1 MKIERLLSII
11 VILLE
16 RKKVPAPKLAEIF
29 EVTTRTIYRDI
40 DTLNAAGI
48 PIITYPGVNG
58 GVGILE
64 EFKIEKNLFTSED
77 LASLL
82 TGLSSINSTFSSSE
96 ITNALIKL
104 KGIIPQKKLKEIEQ
118 KTNRI
123 IIDITPWKN
132 SNNVSSDLKNIK
144 SAMDK
149 NKILT
154 FKYEDR
160 QRKKSTRKIEPYRII
175 LKGSDWYVEGFCI
188 LREDFRY
195 FKLSRISGLKIT
207 NKSFIPRE
215 IPESDPEN
223 GPIQEKIIKMKVSV
237 DKSLRGEFSELYG
250 EKCFLSETESRYT
263 AEIPFADNEYSYRL
277 LMGFID
283 KCEILEPENIRNEFI
298 LRIKKAA
305 NLYKQK

>member
-16 RKKVPAPKLAEIF
+16 RKKIPAPRLAEIF

-48 PIITYPGVNG
+48 PIVTYPGVNG

-77 LASLL
+77 LTSLL

-104 KGIIPQKKLKEIEQ
+104 KGIIPEKKLKDIEK

-123 IIDITPWKN
+123 IIDLTPWKN
-132 SNNVSSDLKNIK
+132 TNNVSSDLKNIK

-175 LKGSDWYVEGFCI
+175 LKGNDWYVEGFCI

-195 FKLSRISGLKIT
+195 FKLSRISGLKVT
-207 NKSFIPRE
+207 NKSYIPRE
-215 IPESDPEN
+215 IPETEPEN
-223 GPIQEKIIKMKVSV
+223 GPIRENIIRLKVSV
-237 DKSLRGEFSELYG
+237 DKSLKGEFTELYG
-250 EKCFLSETESRYT
+250 EQCFISQKNNRYT
-263 AEIPFADNEYSYRL
+263 ADIPFADNEYSYRL
-277 LMGFID
+277 LMGFAD
-283 KCEILEPENIRNEFI
+283 KCEILEPENIRGEFI
-298 LRIKKAA
+298 SRIKKASGF
-305 NLYKQK
+305 YKI

>member
-48 PIITYPGVNG
+48 PIVTYPGVNG

-104 KGIIPQKKLKEIEQ
+104 KGIIPQKKLKEIEK

-123 IIDITPWKN
+123 IIDLTPWKN
-132 SNNVSSDLKNIK
+132 SNNISSDLKSIK

-160 QRKKSTRKIEPYRII
+160 QRKKSMRKIEPYRII

-223 GPIQEKIIKMKVSV
+223 GPIQEKIIKVKISV
-237 DKSLRGEFSELYG
+237 DKSLKGEFSELYG
-250 EKCFLSETESRYT
+250 EKCFLSETESKYI

-298 LRIKKAA
+298 LRIEKAA
-305 NLYKQK
+305 SLYKQK

>member
-16 RKKVPAPKLAEIF
+16 RKKIPAPKLAEIF

-48 PIITYPGVNG
+48 PVVTYPGVNG

-77 LASLL
+77 LTSLL
-82 TGLSSINSTFSSSE
+82 TGLSSINSTFSSLE

-104 KGIIPQKKLKEIEQ
+104 KGIIPGKKLKEIEK

-123 IIDITPWKN
+123 IIDLTPWKN
-132 SNNVSSDLKNIK
+132 TNNVSSNLKIIK
-144 SAMDK
+144 SAIDK
-149 NKILT
+149 NKILA

-160 QRKKSTRKIEPYRII
+160 QRKKSMRKIEPYRII
-175 LKGSDWYVEGFCI
+175 LKGNDWYTEGFCT
-188 LREDFRY
+188 LRKDFRY
-195 FKLSRISGLKIT
+195 FKLSRISELKIT

-215 IPESDPEN
+215 IPDADPKSGPVQEN
-223 GPIQEKIIKMKVSV
+223 LIRLKVSI
-237 DKSLRGEFSELYG
+237 DKSLRGEFIELYG
-250 EKCFLSETESRYT
+250 EQCLISEKSGTYT
-263 AEIPFADNEYSYRL
+263 ADIPFADNEYSYRL
-277 LMGFID
+277 LMGFAD
-283 KCEILEPENIRNEFI
+283 KCEILEPENIRDEFI
-298 LRIKKAA
+298 SRIKMAA
-305 NLYKQK
+305 GFYKI

>member
-16 RKKVPAPKLAEIF
+16 RKKIPAPRLAEIF

-48 PIITYPGVNG
+48 PIVTYPGVNG

-104 KGIIPQKKLKEIEQ
+104 KGIIPEKKLKDIEK

-123 IIDITPWKN
+123 IIDLTPWKN
-132 SNNVSSDLKNIK
+132 TNNVSSDLKNIK

-175 LKGSDWYVEGFCI
+175 LKGNDWYVEGFCI

-195 FKLSRISGLKIT
+195 FKLSRISGLKVT

-215 IPESDPEN
+215 IPETEPEN
-223 GPIQEKIIKMKVSV
+223 GPIRENIIRLKVSV
-237 DKSLRGEFSELYG
+237 DKSLKGEFTELYG
-250 EKCFLSETESRYT
+250 EQCFISQKNNRYT
-263 AEIPFADNEYSYRL
+263 ADIPFADNEYSYRL
-277 LMGFID
+277 LMGFAD
-283 KCEILEPENIRNEFI
+283 KCEILEPENIRDEFI
-298 LRIKKAA
+298 SRIKMAA
-305 NLYKQK
+305 GFYKI

>member
-16 RKKVPAPKLAEIF
+16 RKKVPAPELAGIF

-64 EFKIEKNLFTSED
+64 EFKIEKNLFTSKD

-104 KGIIPQKKLKEIEQ
+104 KGIIPAKKLKDIE
-118 KTNRI
+118 KDTNRI
-123 IIDITPWKN
+123 IIDLTPWKN
-132 SNNVSSDLKNIK
+132 TNNVSDDLKNIK

-175 LKGSDWYVEGFCI
+175 LKGNDWYVEGFCI
-188 LREDFRY
+188 LRDDFRY

-215 IPESDPEN
+215 IPEADPKA
-223 GPIQEKIIKMKVSV
+223 GPVQEDIIRLKVSV
-237 DKSLRGEFSELYG
+237 AKSLKGEFTELYG
-250 EKCFLSETESRYT
+250 EQCFISEEKDTCT
-263 AEIPFADNEYSYRL
+263 ADIPFANNEYSYRL

-283 KCEILEPENIRNEFI
+283 RCEILEPESVRNEFI
-298 LRIKKAA
+298 SRIKKAA
-305 NLYKQK
+305 GFYK

>member
-16 RKKVPAPKLAEIF
+16 RKKVPAPRLAEIF

-48 PIITYPGVNG
+48 PIVTYPGING

-104 KGIIPQKKLKEIEQ
+104 KGIIPEKKLKDIEK

-123 IIDITPWKN
+123 IIDLTPWKN
-132 SNNVSSDLKNIK
+132 TNNVSSDLKNIK

-160 QRKKSTRKIEPYRII
+160 QRKKSMRKIEPYRII
-175 LKGSDWYVEGFCI
+175 LKGNDWYVEGFCI

-195 FKLSRISGLKIT
+195 FKLSRISGLKVT

-215 IPESDPEN
+215 IPETEPEN
-223 GPIQEKIIKMKVSV
+223 GPIRENIIRLKVSV
-237 DKSLRGEFSELYG
+237 DESLKGEFTELYG
-250 EKCFLSETESRYT
+250 EQCFISRKNNKYK
-263 AEIPFADNEYSYRL
+263 ADIPFADNEYSYRL
-277 LMGFID
+277 LMGFAD
-283 KCEILEPENIRNEFI
+283 KCEILEPENIREEFI
-298 LRIKKAA
+298 SRIKKAA
-305 NLYKQK
+305 GFYKI

>member
-16 RKKVPAPKLAEIF
+16 RKKVPAPRLAEIF

-48 PIITYPGVNG
+48 PIVTYPGVNG

-77 LASLL
+77 LTSLL

-104 KGIIPQKKLKEIEQ
+104 KGIIPEKKLKDIEK

-123 IIDITPWKN
+123 IIDLTPWKN
-132 SNNVSSDLKNIK
+132 TNNVSSDLKNIK

-175 LKGSDWYVEGFCI
+175 LKGNDWYVEGFCI

-195 FKLSRISGLKIT
+195 FKLSRISGLKVT

-215 IPESDPEN
+215 IPETEPEN
-223 GPIQEKIIKMKVSV
+223 GPIRENIIRLKVSV
-237 DKSLRGEFSELYG
+237 DKSLKGEFTELYG
-250 EKCFLSETESRYT
+250 EQCFISQKNNRYT
-263 AEIPFADNEYSYRL
+263 ADIPFADNEYSYRL
-277 LMGFID
+277 LMGFAD
-283 KCEILEPENIRNEFI
+283 KCEILEPENIRGEFI
-298 LRIKKAA
+298 SRIKKAA
-305 NLYKQK
+305 GFYKI

>member
-16 RKKVPAPKLAEIF
+16 RKKVPAPRLAEIF
-29 EVTTRTIYRDI
+29 EVSTRTIYRDI

-48 PIITYPGVNG
+48 PVITYPGVNG

-64 EFKIEKNLFTSED
+64 EFKLEKNLFTSED
-77 LASLL
+77 LSSLL
-82 TGLSSINSTFSSSE
+82 TGLSSISSAFSSSE

-104 KGIIPQKKLKEIEQ
+104 KGIIPEKRLKDIEK

-123 IIDITPWKN
+123 IIDLTPWKN
-132 SNNVSSDLKNIK
+132 TNNVSSDLKSIK

-175 LKGSDWYVEGFCI
+175 LKGNDWYVEGFCI
-188 LREDFRY
+188 LRNDFRY
-195 FKLSRISGLKIT
+195 FKLSRISDLKIT
-207 NKSFIPRE
+207 KKSFAPRE
-215 IPESDPEN
+215 IPEAEPEN
-223 GPIQEKIIKMKVSV
+223 GPIQENIIILRVSV
-237 DKSLRGEFSELYG
+237 DKSLKGEFTELYG
-250 EKCFLSETESRYT
+250 EQCFISEKDSKYT
-263 AEIPFADNEYSYRL
+263 ADIPFSDNEYSYRI
-277 LMGFID
+277 LMGFAD
-283 KCEILEPENIRNEFI
+283 KCEILEPKNIRNEFI
-298 LRIKKAA
+298 SRIKKAA
-305 NLYKQK
+305 ALYKI

>member
-16 RKKVPAPKLAEIF
+16 RKKIPAPRLAEIF

-48 PIITYPGVNG
+48 PIVTYPGVNG

-104 KGIIPQKKLKEIEQ
+104 KGIIPEKKLKDIEK

-123 IIDITPWKN
+123 IIDLTPWKN
-132 SNNVSSDLKNIK
+132 TNNVSSDLKNIK

-160 QRKKSTRKIEPYRII
+160 HRKKVRVKSNRTELY
-175 LKGSDWYVEGFCI
+175 LKVMTGTWKDSVFSG
-188 LREDFRY
+188 
-195 FKLSRISGLKIT
+195 RISDISNYPGY
-207 NKSFIPRE
+207 P
-215 IPESDPEN
+215 D
-223 GPIQEKIIKMKVSV
+223 
-237 DKSLRGEFSELYG
+237 
-250 EKCFLSETESRYT
+250 
-263 AEIPFADNEYSYRL
+263 
-277 LMGFID
+277 
-283 KCEILEPENIRNEFI
+283 
-298 LRIKKAA
+298 
-305 NLYKQK
+305 

>member
-16 RKKVPAPKLAEIF
+16 RKKVPAPRLAEIF
-29 EVTTRTIYRDI
+29 EVSTRTIYRDI

-48 PIITYPGVNG
+48 PVITYPGVNG

-64 EFKIEKNLFTSED
+64 EFKLEKNLFTSED
-77 LASLL
+77 LSSLL
-82 TGLSSINSTFSSSE
+82 TGLSSISSAFSSSE

-104 KGIIPQKKLKEIEQ
+104 KGIIPEKRLKDIEK

-123 IIDITPWKN
+123 IIDLTPWKN
-132 SNNVSSDLKNIK
+132 TNNVSSDLKSIK

-175 LKGSDWYVEGFCI
+175 LKGNDWYVEGFCI
-188 LREDFRY
+188 LRNDFRY
-195 FKLSRISGLKIT
+195 FKLSRISDLKLQK
-207 NKSFIPRE
+207 NHLL
-215 IPESDPEN
+215 
-223 GPIQEKIIKMKVSV
+223 QERFPKLSLKTALFRKI
-237 DKSLRGEFSELYG
+237 
-250 EKCFLSETESRYT
+250 
-263 AEIPFADNEYSYRL
+263 
-277 LMGFID
+277 
-283 KCEILEPENIRNEFI
+283 
-298 LRIKKAA
+298 
-305 NLYKQK
+305 

>member
-1 MKIERLLSII
+1 MKTERLLSII

-16 RKKVPAPKLAEIF
+16 RKKVPAPRLAEIF

-48 PIITYPGVNG
+48 PIVTYPGVNG
-58 GVGILE
+58 GIGILE

-104 KGIIPQKKLKEIEQ
+104 KGIIPEKKLKDIEK

-123 IIDITPWKN
+123 IIDLTPWKN
-132 SNNVSSDLKNIK
+132 TNNVSSDLKNIK

-175 LKGSDWYVEGFCI
+175 LKGNDWYVEGFCI

-195 FKLSRISGLKIT
+195 FKLSRISGLKVT

-215 IPESDPEN
+215 IPETEPEN
-223 GPIQEKIIKMKVSV
+223 GPIRENIIRLKVSV
-237 DKSLRGEFSELYG
+237 DKSLKGEFTELYG
-250 EKCFLSETESRYT
+250 EQCFISQKNNRYT
-263 AEIPFADNEYSYRL
+263 ADIPFADNEYSYRL
-277 LMGFID
+277 LMGFAD
-283 KCEILEPENIRNEFI
+283 KCEILEPENIRGEFI
-298 LRIKKAA
+298 SRIKKASGF
-305 NLYKQK
+305 YKI

>member
-16 RKKVPAPKLAEIF
+16 RKKVPAPRLAEIF

-48 PIITYPGVNG
+48 PIVTYPGVNG

-77 LASLL
+77 LTSLL

-104 KGIIPQKKLKEIEQ
+104 KGIIPEKKLKDIEK

-123 IIDITPWKN
+123 IIDLTPWKN
-132 SNNVSSDLKNIK
+132 TNNVSSDLKNIK

-175 LKGSDWYVEGFCI
+175 LKGNDWYVEGFCI

-195 FKLSRISGLKIT
+195 FKLSRISGLKVT

-215 IPESDPEN
+215 IPETEPEN
-223 GPIQEKIIKMKVSV
+223 GPIRENIIRLKVSV
-237 DKSLRGEFSELYG
+237 DKSLKGEFTELYG
-250 EKCFLSETESRYT
+250 EQCFISQKNNRYT
-263 AEIPFADNEYSYRL
+263 ADIPFADNEYSYRL
-277 LMGFID
+277 LMGFAD
-283 KCEILEPENIRNEFI
+283 KCEILEPENIRGEFI
-298 LRIKKAA
+298 SRIKKASGF
-305 NLYKQK
+305 YKI

>member
-16 RKKVPAPKLAEIF
+16 RKKVPAPRLAEIF

-48 PIITYPGVNG
+48 PIVTYPGVNG

-77 LASLL
+77 LTSLL
-82 TGLSSINSTFSSSE
+82 TWLSSINSTFSSSE

-104 KGIIPQKKLKEIEQ
+104 KGIIPEKKLKDIEK

-123 IIDITPWKN
+123 IIDLTPWKN
-132 SNNVSSDLKNIK
+132 TNNVSSDLKNIK

-175 LKGSDWYVEGFCI
+175 LKGNDWYVEGFCI

-195 FKLSRISGLKIT
+195 FKLSRISGLKVT

-215 IPESDPEN
+215 IPETEPEN
-223 GPIQEKIIKMKVSV
+223 GPIRENIIRLKVSV
-237 DKSLRGEFSELYG
+237 DKSLKGEFTELYG
-250 EKCFLSETESRYT
+250 EQCFISQKNNRYT
-263 AEIPFADNEYSYRL
+263 ADIPFADNEYSYRL
-277 LMGFID
+277 LMGFAD
-283 KCEILEPENIRNEFI
+283 KCEILEPENIRGEFI
-298 LRIKKAA
+298 SRIKKAA
-305 NLYKQK
+305 GFYKI

>member
-48 PIITYPGVNG
+48 PIVTYPGVNG

-77 LASLL
+77 LASIL
-82 TGLSSINSTFSSSE
+82 TGLGSINSTFSTSE

-104 KGIIPQKKLKEIEQ
+104 KGIIPEKKLKEIEK

-123 IIDITPWKN
+123 VIDLTPWKN
-132 SNNVSSDLKNIK
+132 TNNLSSDLKTIK

-154 FKYEDR
+154 FKYDDI
-160 QRKKSTRKIEPYRII
+160 QRKKSARKIEP
-175 LKGSDWYVEGFCI
+175 
-188 LREDFRY
+188 
-195 FKLSRISGLKIT
+195 
-207 NKSFIPRE
+207 
-215 IPESDPEN
+215 
-223 GPIQEKIIKMKVSV
+223 
-237 DKSLRGEFSELYG
+237 
-250 EKCFLSETESRYT
+250 
-263 AEIPFADNEYSYRL
+263 
-277 LMGFID
+277 
-283 KCEILEPENIRNEFI
+283 
-298 LRIKKAA
+298 
-305 NLYKQK
+305 